1 VPHRSAQWTD
11 SFSGEQKRQMNV
23 RRGCASNRSS
33 GKFQLAVTVMS
44 SFFKCL
50 IAVCIF
56 SVVAGMATE
65 PPGFVEGHLKII
77 SGKEVELADGN
88 APVITAENYA
98 QYPLIRARAE
108 KKNSRVL
115 LQTGMETIA
124 LHCRRAIMSW
134 MCNDARAVMFAR
146 NHNDSRLF
154 RTRLSASTWIST
166 RVSAS
171 LVLYAAVQRC
181 YSVWRE
187 SLRALCTFGQR
198 CAAEP
203 A

>member
-1 VPHRSAQWTD
+1 SAQWTD

-56 SVVAGMATE
+56 PVVTGMATE

-88 APVITAENYA
+88 APAITAENYA
-98 QYPLIRARAE
+98 QYPLTILSQGE
-108 KKNSRVL
+108 KKEIARVTADENGNYRTAL
-115 LQTGMETIA
+115 PPGDYVLDVQGGARGHVRAKPQQFTVVSNQT
-124 LHCRRAIMSW
+124 
-134 MCNDARAVMFAR
+134 V
-146 NHNDSRLF
+146 
-154 RTRLSASTWIST
+154 
-166 RVSAS
+166 RVDINIDTG
-171 LVLYAAVQRC
+171 VR
-181 YSVWRE
+181 
-187 SLRALCTFGQR
+187 
-198 CAAEP
+198 
-203 A
+203 